1 MTTLE
6 ARPGAPTPVLPVT
19 FPRVVTSE
27 WIKFRTVRAT
37 VWTLSMTVLAMVG
50 IAALAAWSI
59 ADLLEGSGE
68 AMGPGDA
75 AAQAASFPIAG
86 WFIAQL
92 VVAVLGVLV
101 ITGEYGTGMIRST
114 FAAVPQRVP
123 ALLGKA
129 LVLFGVVAVVSAVAV
144 ALSWLVALPFLGRLD
159 LAVDL
164 TDATSLRLLL
174 GAPLYLATIAVLAFA
189 IGALVRHSAG
199 ALAVVLGLLLVVETV
214 FASLPLRFFET
225 VSPYLPSTAGQRLL
239 AAGDESTFG
248 GGADAAAVLTPW
260 QGYAVLVAWVV
271 VLTTAA
277 AVLVRRRDA

>member
-6 ARPGAPTPVLPVT
+6 TRPGTPVLPVT

-37 VWTLSMTVLAMVG
+37 VWSLSMTVVAMVG
-50 IAALAAWSI
+50 IAALATWSI
-59 ADLLEGSGE
+59 ADLLAGTEDMGSE
-68 AMGPGDA
+68 DA
-75 AAQAASFPIAG
+75 VSFLTSG
-86 WFIAQL
+86 WFVAQL

-114 FAAVPQRVP
+114 FAAVPRRVP
-123 ALLGKA
+123 ALLGKS
-129 LVLFGVVAVVSAVAV
+129 LVLFGVVAVVTTVAV

-159 LAVDL
+159 VAVDL
-164 TDATSLRLLL
+164 TDPTSLRLLL
-174 GAPLYLATIAVLAFA
+174 GVPLYLATIAVLAFA

-199 ALAVVLGLLLVVETV
+199 ALAAVLGLLLVVETV
-214 FASLPLRFFET
+214 FAALPMQFFQNI
-225 VSPYLPSTAGQRLL
+225 SPYLPSTAGQRLL
-239 AAGDESTFG
+239 AVGDGSPFG
-248 GGADAAAVLTPW
+248 GGAMEAATLTPW

-277 AVLVRRRDA
+277 LVLVRRRDA